1 MSTRR
6 SLFLFLLLLIVP
18 MTLAACGPRARGG
31 GGAAD
36 DDDDDNGSDDDDAQ
50 GNEIPAS
57 LTHEFELE
65 IGDVTEMGAMFGL
78 APCTAFINGSVAR
91 DDVQSPCAGCDAVW
105 TGPITASGGTC
116 SGMSVESDT
125 FTYAFETLADGVGV
139 WQWSTEDQ
147 VWNHEGDAVWQ
158 DGGILL
164 EVEEPMGEGEFLMA
178 TTWLTYWFE

>member
-1 MSTRR
+1 MSTRTR
-6 SLFLFLLLLIVP
+6 LLLFLFLLAVSMI
-18 MTLAACGPRARGG
+18 LAACGPRARGG
-31 GGAAD
+31 GGEGDDDDASGD
-36 DDDDDNGSDDDDAQ
+36 DDDDAA

-57 LTHEFELE
+57 LTHEFGLE

-78 APCTAFINGSVAR
+78 SACTAFINGSVSR
-91 DDVQSPCAGCDAVW
+91 DDVQAPCASCDAVW

-164 EVEEPMGEGEFLMA
+164 EVEEVMGEGEFVLG